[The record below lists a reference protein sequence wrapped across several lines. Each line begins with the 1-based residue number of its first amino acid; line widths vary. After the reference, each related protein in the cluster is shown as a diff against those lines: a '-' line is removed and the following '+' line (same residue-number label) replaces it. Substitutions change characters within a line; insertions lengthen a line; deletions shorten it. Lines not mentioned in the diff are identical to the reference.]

1 MTEQSLIYFLFSIYI
16 YLELCCEMNSV
27 QLALSPFDIFVF
39 YMVAGIGIYFT
50 LINRKNI

>member
-1 MTEQSLIYFLFSIYI
+1 
-16 YLELCCEMNSV
+16 MNSV

-50 LINRKNI
+50 LINRKNIWKSESLCLSYFTHVAICS